1 VKPPEVNAAVTAAAV
16 EAPVIVVVAEPQAH
30 SIFGDVVMLTK
41 ARLTMLVLMTTAL
54 GFGFGS
60 GRAVDWFLLFR
71 VMFGT
76 AFVAASAS
84 VLNQFFERKVDRLMG
99 RTKDRPLPAGRMLP
113 GTALGLGIL
122 LAVAGEI
129 YLMNRVSYLCA
140 GLAAGTLATY
150 VAMYTPLKRK
160 SSWCVTIGA
169 ISGAIPPMI
178 GWAAAR
184 GSLGVGAWIVFGILF
199 FWQMPHFLSLAW
211 MYRDEYAQAGFFML
225 RRKDIAGI
233 KTATESLLCAIAL
246 TVVTL
251 LPVMLGLAHVY
262 YVPVV
267 VAFDGWLL
275 VCAALFLAPLPGAS
289 QQEVGAAAVP
299 GIDPLSAA
307 GDGAADGVP
316 AMRNGR
322 GNDAGL

>member
-1 VKPPEVNAAVTAAAV
+1 MKPPEVTAAAATV
-16 EAPVIVVVAEPQAH
+16 EAPVIVAVAEPQAH
-30 SIFGDVVMLTK
+30 SIFSDLMVLTK

-60 GRAVDWFLLFR
+60 RHAVDWFLLFR

-76 AFVAASAS
+76 AFVAGSAS
-84 VLNQFFERKVDRLMG
+84 VFNQFFERKVDRLMR

-140 GLAAGTLATY
+140 GLAAGTLGIY
-150 VAMYTPLKRK
+150 VAFYTPLKRK
-160 SSWCVTIGA
+160 SAWCVTIGA

-178 GWAAAR
+178 GWAAAT
-184 GSLGVGAWIVFGILF
+184 GSLGLGAWILFGILF

-225 RRKDIAGI
+225 RGKDIAGI
-233 KTATESLLCAIAL
+233 KTATESFLCAVAL
-246 TVVTL
+246 TIVTM
-251 LPVMLGLAHVY
+251 LPALLGLAHAY
-262 YVPVV
+262 YVPV
-267 VAFDGWLL
+267 ALACDGWLL
-275 VCAALFLAPLPGAS
+275 VCAALFLS
-289 QQEVGAAAVP
+289 SRSRGAARRLFMAS
-299 GIDPLSAA
+299 ILYLPLVMALL
-307 GDGAADGVP
+307 
-316 AMRNGR
+316 MLCRR
-322 GNDAGL
+322 